1 MKPRVGIADVAREAS
16 VSIGTVSNVYNR
28 PEIVAA
34 DTRTRVLSAIER
46 LGYVRSENARVL
58 RGQPS
63 RIMAVLVHD
72 LTNPYCMTLVQGAE
86 EAARAAGLA
95 VVVYTSPRNSAEEAR
110 CLALLTEHGIRGALI
125 TLADTSDNFMAALE
139 RGGIPYVLMDHD
151 AREGRPDACS
161 VAIDDVTGGRL
172 AIQHLLAGGH
182 RTIGFVSGP
191 PHLPQVEQLRAGA
204 LQALAQACLPATA
217 LRELDC
223 PAMTVAAGR
232 SAGRCLL
239 NVTDRPSALFCAHD
253 LLALGLL
260 QELNEAGLRVP
271 SDVALVGC
279 DDIEYAASASV
290 PLTSLQRPGRMVG
303 ATAVRLLEAE
313 TMLPDGEHR
322 HVQVV
327 LTPVL
332 AVRRS
337 TAVRAAPP
345 GRKRQL

>member
-1 MKPRVGIADVAREAS
+1 MKPRVGIADVAREAD
-16 VSIGTVSNVYNR
+16 VSTGTVSNVFNR
-28 PEIVAA
+28 PEIVAVH
-34 DTRTRVLSAIER
+34 TRNRVLSAIER

-63 RIMAVLVHD
+63 RIIAVLVHD

-95 VVVYTSPRNSAEEAR
+95 VMVYTSPRNTAEEAR
-110 CLALLTEHGIRGALI
+110 CLALLTEHEIRGVLI
-125 TLADTSDNFMAALE
+125 TPADTSDDFMAALP
-139 RGGIPYVLMDHD
+139 RSGIPCVLMDHD
-151 AREGRPDACS
+151 ARPGRPRVCS

-172 AIQHLLAGGH
+172 AVQHLLAAGH
-182 RTIGFVSGP
+182 RSVGFISGP
-191 PHLPQVEQLRAGA
+191 PHLPQVARRRAGA
-204 LQALAQACLPATA
+204 LEAVAHAGLPATA

-232 SAGRCLL
+232 SAGRRLL
-239 NVTDRPSALFCAHD
+239 NVTNRPTALFCAHD
-253 LLALGLL
+253 LLALGVLH
-260 QELNEAGLRVP
+260 ELNEAGLRVP

-279 DDIEYAASASV
+279 DDSAYASSASV

-313 TMLPDGEHR
+313 TSLPDGEHD

-327 LTPVL
+327 LTPEL

-337 TAVRAAPP
+337 TAARDAHSSLQH
-345 GRKRQL
+345 RL